1 MFSKLINKQETFCG
15 APWFQIRNT
24 NNMSKAVC
32 CVISDKITENIQSQS
47 MSPLEYLNTKPIID
61 LKKDLATGVKSKHC
75 NKCWADERNGIKSYR
90 QELNSLL
97 SMQKDPSMPNWMDAY
112 FSKKTNFKS
121 DIVLSA
127 DIKVGNTCNYACVMC
142 SPQESSLIY
151 ANWMDTI
158 DHPIVKSKLAKDPN
172 YLERAKSFSF
182 KNKIFVNYLDDV
194 LENNKHIK
202 FLNFLGGEPFLDKF
216 LLEKLRRL
224 PATTKNK
231 LSLMFVTNASK
242 DFSEIIHSLGDFK
255 YVQCSVS
262 LEGIK
267 EVQEWARYGS
277 DWNQVEKNV
286 LKGVNNPK
294 IDMSVLYTFQTATV
308 LGFKDLAKWCQSNNI
323 KLGTNIVYNP
333 ECLSVKTLPDNIKKE
348 LLVDIVNNRG
358 IINNIETRYEDLL
371 VKVND
376 LKYDASLR
384 DDFFEY
390 IEWYESNKNIGKL
403 KNIFPQLYRLDN
415 E

>member
-1 MFSKLINKQETFCG
+1 MITKQKTFCV
-15 APWFQIRNT
+15 APWFQIRNS
-24 NNMSKAVC
+24 NNMSKSVC

-47 MSPLEYLNTKPIID
+47 MSALEYLNTKPIID
-61 LKKDLATGVKSKHC
+61 LKKDLANGVKSKHC
-75 NKCWADERNGIKSYR
+75 SKCWDDEKRGIRSYR
-90 QELNSLL
+90 QGLNSLL
-97 SMQKDPSMPNWMDAY
+97 SMQKDPSIPNWMDTY
-112 FSKKTNFKS
+112 FSRKNDFMS
-121 DIVLSA
+121 DLVLSA

-142 SPQESSLIY
+142 SPKESSMIY

-158 DHPIVKSKLAKDPN
+158 DHPIIRSKLAEDPQ

-202 FLNFLGGEPFLDKF
+202 FLNFIGGEPFLDQF
-216 LLEKLRRL
+216 LLEKLRSL
-224 PATTKNK
+224 PVATKNK

-242 DFSEIIHSLGDFK
+242 NFSEIINSLGDFK

-262 LEGIK
+262 LEGIG

-286 LKGVNNPK
+286 LKGVKNPK
-294 IDMSVLYTFQTATV
+294 IDMTVLHTFQTATV
-308 LGFKDLAKWCQSNNI
+308 LGFKDLASWCKSNSI
-323 KLGTNIVYNP
+323 KLATNIVYEP
-333 ECLSVKTLPDNIKKE
+333 ACLSVKTLPKNIKEK
-348 LLVDIVNNRG
+348 LLVDIVNNKD

-371 VKVND
+371 VKVQN

-390 IEWYESNKNIGKL
+390 IEWYEAKKNIRKL
-403 KNIFPQLYRLDN
+403 KNIFPQLYKLDN